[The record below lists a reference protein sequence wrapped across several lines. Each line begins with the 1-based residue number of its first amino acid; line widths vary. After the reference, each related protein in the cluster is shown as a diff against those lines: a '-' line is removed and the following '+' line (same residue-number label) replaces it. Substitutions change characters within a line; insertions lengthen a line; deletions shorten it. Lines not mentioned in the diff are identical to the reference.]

1 MQPDVHSPAANPLP
15 PAQRKA
21 QLESEL
27 EGLKRLP
34 RTAEVQKQAVE
45 IMQELRSL

>member
-1 MQPDVHSPAANPLP
+1 MLTAVMGHGTMLQ
-15 PAQRKA
+15 A
-21 QLESEL
+21 QLEAEL
-27 EGLKRLP
+27 DALKRLP